1 MRIVLDP
8 ARQRADE
15 PGDPGRVAHAPPA
28 GGAAGATGR
37 EKAMTTDQSVETVL
51 AVFAAAEQ
59 RDDAALA
66 RACQPDVEFCWPPSL
81 PYGGTAR
88 GRARPGEGWA
98 AYWDWLQPT
107 AALRRLDPRV
117 VAAAGQEVVVLW
129 RQRGLAPAGEF
140 LDTEV
145 LGLYRL
151 RAGKL
156 ARGQMFY
163 FDPAA
168 VCAFLAR
175 TSRQAPARA
184 APETEPRAAGRAG

>member
-1 MRIVLDP
+1 M
-8 ARQRADE
+8 
-15 PGDPGRVAHAPPA
+15 
-28 GGAAGATGR
+28 TGS
-37 EKAMTTDQSVETVL
+37 DHSVETIL
-51 AVFAAAEQ
+51 AVFAAVEQ

-88 GRARPGEGWA
+88 GLVRRGEGWS
-98 AYWDWLQPT
+98 AYWDRLQPT

-117 VAAAGQEVVVLW
+117 VAADGQEVAVLW
-129 RQRGLAPAGEF
+129 RQRGLTPAGEL

-175 TSRQAPARA
+175 ASRQAPARA
-184 APETEPRAAGRAG
+184 TPEREPRAATRRGHGPSRA

>member
-1 MRIVLDP
+1 M
-8 ARQRADE
+8 
-15 PGDPGRVAHAPPA
+15 
-28 GGAAGATGR
+28 TGS
-37 EKAMTTDQSVETVL
+37 DQCVDTVL
-51 AVFAAAEQ
+51 AVFAAVEQ

-81 PYGGTAR
+81 PYGGTAP
-88 GRARPGEGWA
+88 GLARPGEGWA
-98 AYWDWLQPT
+98 AYWDRLQPT

-117 VAAAGQEVVVLW
+117 VAAAGQKVVVLW
-129 RQRGLAPAGEF
+129 RQRDLTPAGE
-140 LDTEV
+140 L
-145 LGLYRL
+145 LYCL

-175 TSRQAPARA
+175 ASRQAPARA
-184 APETEPRAAGRAG
+184 TPGGEPRVAGRAG

>member
-1 MRIVLDP
+1 M
-8 ARQRADE
+8 
-15 PGDPGRVAHAPPA
+15 
-28 GGAAGATGR
+28 TGR
-37 EKAMTTDQSVETVL
+37 DQCVETVL
-51 AVFAAAEQ
+51 AVFAAVEPRVA
-59 RDDAALA
+59 AALA
-66 RACQPDVEFCWPPSL
+66 RVCQPDVEFCWPPSL

-88 GRARPGEGWA
+88 RRARRGEGWA

-107 AALRRLDPRV
+107 AALRRLDPRII
-117 VAAAGQEVVVLW
+117 AAAGQEVVVLW
-129 RQRGLAPAGEF
+129 RQRGQTPAGEC

-151 RAGKL
+151 RNGKL

-175 TSRQAPARA
+175 ANRQAPARA
-184 APETEPRAAGRAG
+184 MPEGEPRIAGRAE

>member
-1 MRIVLDP
+1 MRVVLDLAGQP
-8 ARQRADE
+8 LAGENARE
-15 PGDPGRVAHAPPA
+15 GGPGMASRDHC
-28 GGAAGATGR
+28 
-37 EKAMTTDQSVETVL
+37 VEIVL
-51 AVFAAAEQ
+51 AVFAAVEQ
-59 RDDAALA
+59 RDDRALA
-66 RACQPDVEFCWPPSL
+66 QVCQPDVELCWPPSL

-88 GRARPGEGWA
+88 GLARQGGGWA
-98 AYWDWLQPT
+98 AYWDRLQPT

-129 RQRGLAPAGEF
+129 RQRGLTSAGEL

-168 VCAFLAR
+168 VCAFLTRA
-175 TSRQAPARA
+175 SRQAPAEA
-184 APETEPRAAGRAG
+184 SHEGGPGVEGRTG

>member
-1 MRIVLDP
+1 MADRP
-8 ARQRADE
+8 AEED
-15 PGDPGRVAHAPPA
+15 
-28 GGAAGATGR
+28 T
-37 EKAMTTDQSVETVL
+37 MTMGSGSSDVVL
-51 AVFAAAEQ
+51 AVFAAVEQ

-88 GRARPGEGWA
+88 GLEGRGAGWA
-98 AYWDWLQPT
+98 AYWDRLQPT

-129 RQRGLAPAGEF
+129 RQRGLTPAGES

-145 LGLYRL
+145 LGLYHVRE
-151 RAGKL
+151 GKL

-163 FDPAA
+163 FDPAT
-168 VCAFLAR
+168 VSAFLA
-175 TSRQAPARA
+175 TASRAARA
-184 APETEPRAAGRAG
+184 RAMPPGEPLPTGRTASAHRPPGSSS

>member
-1 MRIVLDP
+1 M
-8 ARQRADE
+8 
-15 PGDPGRVAHAPPA
+15 
-28 GGAAGATGR
+28 TGS
-37 EKAMTTDQSVETVL
+37 DQCVETVL
-51 AVFAAAEQ
+51 AVFAAVEQ
-59 RDDAALA
+59 RDAAALA

-81 PYGGTAR
+81 PYGGTAP
-88 GRARPGEGWA
+88 GLARPGEGWA
-98 AYWDWLQPT
+98 AYWDRLQPT

-117 VAAAGQEVVVLW
+117 VAAGQEVVVLW
-129 RQRGLAPAGEF
+129 RQRGLTPAGEL

-175 TSRQAPARA
+175 ASRQAPARA
-184 APETEPRAAGRAG
+184 TPGGEPRVAGRAG